1 MSKNIIIAIDG
12 PAASGKS
19 TLAKLIAEKLNF
31 VYMDTGAMY
40 RAITFIAIRNGVIN
54 DINSIIAIAES
65 IDIKLKFENG
75 ITHVFVDGEEITDFI
90 RTPKINS
97 KVSDIS
103 KIPDVRRE
111 MVKIQ
116 KRVGKNCSLVA
127 EGRDITTVVFPNA
140 DIKIYMN
147 ADIDVRAERRFKELS
162 EQNVEITL
170 TEVKNN
176 LTQRDLIDSGREVS
190 PLKKADDA
198 FELDTTSI
206 SVDSELEKILSLV
219 EQIKKT

>member
-19 TLAKLIAEKLNF
+19 TIAKLIAEKLNF

-40 RAITFIAIRNGVIN
+40 RAITFIAIRSGVIN
-54 DINSIIAIAES
+54 DISSIIEIAES

-75 ITHVFVDGEEITDFI
+75 ITHVFVNGEEITDFI
-90 RTPKINS
+90 RTPEVNA

>member
-162 EQNVEITL
+162 EQNIKITL
-170 TEVKNN
+170 DEVKNN
-176 LTQRDLIDSGREVS
+176 LKERDLIDSGREDS

-206 SVDSELEKILSLV
+206 SVDSELKKILSFV

>member
-1 MSKNIIIAIDG
+1 
-12 PAASGKS
+12 
-19 TLAKLIAEKLNF
+19 
-31 VYMDTGAMY
+31 MDTGAMY
-40 RAITFIAIRNGVIN
+40 RAITFIAIRSGVIN
-54 DINSIIAIAES
+54 DISSIIEIAES

-75 ITHVFVDGEEITDFI
+75 ITHVFVNGEEITDFI
-90 RTPKINS
+90 RTPEVNA

-162 EQNVEITL
+162 EQNIKITL
-170 TEVKNN
+170 DEVKNN
-176 LTQRDLIDSGREVS
+176 LKERDLIDSGREDS

-206 SVDSELEKILSLV
+206 SVDSELKKILSFV